1 MIDSTIEPLEFDRS
15 WQDAF
20 GTVLACLEFG
30 SRKRNVLIVTSNE
43 SGKVAL
49 ESLTGIAFQGRIVL
63 AILEHLHS
71 APLEAILRDQDP
83 NCVIALELG
92 QTGVA
97 THGPAIQGEARVE
110 MANTGIQYA
119 EPGSY
124 SAWTNSDA
132 LESDPQTSSV
142 IASVASSLGLPCLVC
157 NPSDLKLALEKAFQK

>member
-1 MIDSTIEPLEFDRS
+1 VIHTVIEPLEFDRS

-30 SRKRNVLIVTSNE
+30 SRKRNVLIVTS
-43 SGKVAL
+43 SGLGRVTL

-71 APLEAILRDQDP
+71 APLGAVLRDQEP
-83 NCVIALELG
+83 NFVIALEPAQVG
-92 QTGVA
+92 IA
-97 THGPAIQGEARVE
+97 THGPAIQGEPRLEVAS
-110 MANTGIQYA
+110 TGLEYA

-124 SAWTNSDA
+124 PAWTNPNA

-142 IASVASSLGLPCLVC
+142 IASVTSSLGLSCLVC
-157 NPSDLKLALEKAFQK
+157 NPSDLKLALELAFQK